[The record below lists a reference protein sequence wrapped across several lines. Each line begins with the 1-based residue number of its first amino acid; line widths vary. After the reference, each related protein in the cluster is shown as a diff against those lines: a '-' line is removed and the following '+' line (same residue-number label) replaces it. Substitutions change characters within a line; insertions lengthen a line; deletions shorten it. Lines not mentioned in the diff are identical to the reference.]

1 MRLCKAEFQRG
12 EVQRGPDNTGDGRE
26 QLKNSSLNWGQ
37 PVFSCVGE
45 GMGWVPVCPALPR
58 AALMLHGAPRC
69 SVVKLVER
77 QHSAK
82 VSGAPVCSIS

>member
-1 MRLCKAEFQRG
+1 MGETLQGRG
-12 EVQRGPDNTGDGRE
+12 EVQRGPGHTEDGRE
-26 QLKNSSLNWGQ
+26 QLKNYQPELGATSVQLCRRGDGLGAGLPSL
-37 PVFSCVGE
+37 
-45 GMGWVPVCPALPR
+45 AR

-77 QHSAK
+77 QRSAK